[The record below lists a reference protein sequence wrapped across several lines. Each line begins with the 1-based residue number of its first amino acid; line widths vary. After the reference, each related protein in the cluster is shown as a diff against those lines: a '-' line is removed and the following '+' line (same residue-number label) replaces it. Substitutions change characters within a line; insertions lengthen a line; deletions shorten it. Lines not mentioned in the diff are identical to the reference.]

1 MRELSACCVAGL
13 LLVISGCASMTLEE
27 CLNADWRTVGFEDG
41 AQGREAHAIGRH
53 RKACAKAGV
62 TPDLNAYQAGRRQGL
77 EKFCRPPNGY
87 QLGRQGIEYRGVCP
101 STSEAAFLDAY
112 NEGLEM
118 HRLEQAFNTVSAAI
132 GDIDERIEDA
142 EERISKKEDL
152 LDGDDLDSDER
163 KKLRAEIRELSA
175 TVRELKDD
183 RKVLVVSR
191 EALRF
196 RLIF

>member
-1 MRELSACCVAGL
+1 MRKVGACCLAGL
-13 LLVISGCASMTLEE
+13 LLLITGCASMTLEE
-27 CLNADWRTVGFEDG
+27 CLNADWRVIGYEDG
-41 AQGREAHAIGRH
+41 AQGREASTIGRH
-53 RKACAKAGV
+53 RKACAEAGV
-62 TPDLNAYQAGRRQGL
+62 VPDLNAYQAGRQQGL
-77 EKFCRPPNGY
+77 EQFCRPQNGY

-112 NEGLEM
+112 SEGLKI
-118 HRLEQAFNTVSAAI
+118 HRLEQAFNTVNAAI
-132 GDIDERIEDA
+132 EDIDERVEEAEDS
-142 EERISKKEDL
+142 ISEKEDL

-175 TVRELKDD
+175 TVRELEDE

-191 EALRF
+191 EALRI